1 MSRIFIL
8 YFRRGSDVLLRAT
21 SMQNAKTSAQR
32 RGADR
37 VAPGMDSPRVD
48 SPDLYTRVTNL
59 IVAELEKGRIPWRKR
74 WGMLED
80 GRVEVAQNFV
90 SKRNYTGI
98 NSVLLGC
105 ANYERPYFLTFK
117 QATELGGN
125 IRKGAKGNLVV
136 FWNVLEKE
144 KEVTNRKGESKT
156 KKVGVPLLRHYFV
169 FNVAD
174 VEGITIELPTLL
186 PPDAI
191 SETYRIEA
199 CDAVYTRYA
208 NAPDI
213 VHRDPAR
220 AFYSPLFD
228 YVNMPRPSA
237 FDCPEA
243 YYCVLFHELIH
254 STGHRDRLNREELVQ
269 SDGFGGERY
278 AKEELTAEI
287 GACYLAGSCGLDLT
301 DPRLGGI
308 PLLTNAAAYLQNWL
322 NALKGDKTL
331 IFRASGQ
338 AQKAVDYVLNGV
350 TEEMEPEAVAA

>member
-1 MSRIFIL
+1 
-8 YFRRGSDVLLRAT
+8 
-21 SMQNAKTSAQR
+21 MQNAKTSAQR
-32 RGADR
+32 GGA
-37 VAPGMDSPRVD
+37 
-48 SPDLYTRVTNL
+48 DLYTRVTEL
-59 IVAELEKGRIPWRKR
+59 IVAELEKGCIPWRKR
-74 WGMLED
+74 WGILEN
-80 GRVEVAQNFV
+80 GQVEVARNYV

-105 ANYERPYFLTFK
+105 ASYERPYYLTFK

-144 KEVTNRKGESKT
+144 KEVTNRKDETGRRSGKT
-156 KKVGVPLLRHYFV
+156 KKVGVPLLKHYFV

-174 VEGITIELPTLL
+174 VDGITIELPKLL

-191 SETYRIEA
+191 SEAHRIEA
-199 CDAVYTRYA
+199 CDAVYASYA
-208 NAPDI
+208 NAPNI

-243 YYCVLFHELIH
+243 YYSVLFHELVH

-301 DPRLGGI
+301 DHR
-308 PLLTNAAAYLQNWL
+308 LLTNAAAYLQNWL
-322 NALKGDKTL
+322 TALKGDKTL

-350 TEEMEPEAVAA
+350 NEEVKPEAVAA

>member
-1 MSRIFIL
+1 
-8 YFRRGSDVLLRAT
+8 
-21 SMQNAKTSAQR
+21 MQNAKTSAQR
-32 RGADR
+32 GGA
-37 VAPGMDSPRVD
+37 
-48 SPDLYTRVTNL
+48 DLYTRVTEL

-74 WGMLED
+74 WGILEN
-80 GRVEVAQNFV
+80 GQVEVARNYV

-105 ANYERPYFLTFK
+105 ANYERPYYLTFK

-144 KEVTNRKGESKT
+144 KEVTNRKGETKT
-156 KKVGVPLLRHYFV
+156 KKVGVPLLKHYFV

-174 VEGITIELPTLL
+174 VEGITIELPKLL

-191 SETYRIEA
+191 TEAHRIEA
-199 CDAVYTRYA
+199 CDAVCASYA

-243 YYCVLFHELIH
+243 YYSVLFHELVH
-254 STGHRDRLNREELVQ
+254 STGHRDRLNREELVN

-301 DPRLGGI
+301 DHR
-308 PLLTNAAAYLQNWL
+308 LLTNAAAYLNNWL
-322 NALKGDKTL
+322 AALKGDKTL

-350 TEEMEPEAVAA
+350 AEEVEPETVAA

>member
-1 MSRIFIL
+1 M
-8 YFRRGSDVLLRAT
+8 DVYA
-21 SMQNAKTSAQR
+21 
-32 RGADR
+32 
-37 VAPGMDSPRVD
+37 
-48 SPDLYTRVTNL
+48 RVTEL
-59 IVAELEKGRIPWRKR
+59 IVAQLEVGRIPWRKR
-74 WGMLED
+74 WGILED
-80 GRVEVAQNFV
+80 GQVEVAQNFV
-90 SKRNYTGI
+90 SKRAYTGI

-105 ANYERPYFLTFK
+105 GQYERPYFLTFK

-125 IRKGAKGNLVV
+125 IRKGARGNLVV
-136 FWNVLEKE
+136 FWNLLEKE
-144 KEVTNRKGESKT
+144 KEITNRKGETKT

-174 VEGITIELPTLL
+174 VEGITIELPNLL
-186 PPDAI
+186 PPDMITEA
-191 SETYRIEA
+191 YRIDA
-199 CDAVYTRYA
+199 CDAVYASYH

-243 YYCVLFHELIH
+243 YYCVLFHEVIH
-254 STGHRDRLNREELVQ
+254 STGHRDRLNREELVN

-287 GACYLAGSCGLDLT
+287 GACYLASRCGLDLT
-301 DPRLGGI
+301 DNR
-308 PLLTNAAAYLQNWL
+308 LLTNSAAYLQNWL
-322 NALKGDKTL
+322 TSLKGDKTL

-338 AQKAVDYVLNGV
+338 AQKAADYVLKGV
-350 TEEMEPEAVAA
+350 AEEVEQEVVAA

>member
-1 MSRIFIL
+1 MF
-8 YFRRGSDVLLRAT
+8 FKRGSDVLFRAT

-32 RGADR
+32 GGA
-37 VAPGMDSPRVD
+37 
-48 SPDLYTRVTNL
+48 DLYTRVTEL

-74 WGMLED
+74 WGILEN
-80 GRVEVAQNFV
+80 GQVEVARNYV

-105 ANYERPYFLTFK
+105 ANYERPYYVTFK

-144 KEVTNRKGESKT
+144 KEVTNRKGETKT
-156 KKVGVPLLRHYFV
+156 KKVGVPLLKHYFV

-174 VEGITIELPTLL
+174 VEGVAIELPKLL
-186 PPDAI
+186 PPEAMT
-191 SETYRIEA
+191 EAHRIEA
-199 CDAVYTRYA
+199 CDAVYGSYA

-243 YYCVLFHELIH
+243 YYSVLFHELVH

-301 DPRLGGI
+301 DHR
-308 PLLTNAAAYLQNWL
+308 LLTNAAAYLQNWL
-322 NALKGDKTL
+322 ASLKGDKTL

-338 AQKAVDYVLNGV
+338 AQKAVDFVLNGV
-350 TEEMEPEAVAA
+350 NEEVEPEAVVA

>member
-1 MSRIFIL
+1 MFFKSGTDL
-8 YFRRGSDVLLRAT
+8 LLRAI

-32 RGADR
+32 GGTDR
-37 VAPGMDSPRVD
+37 VAP
-48 SPDLYTRVTNL
+48 DLYARVTEL

-74 WGMLED
+74 WGILED

-90 SKRNYTGI
+90 SKRAYTGI

-105 ANYERPYFLTFK
+105 AQYERPYFLTFR

-125 IRKGAKGNLVV
+125 IRKGARGNLVV

-144 KEVTNRKGESKT
+144 KEVTNRKGETKT
-156 KKVGVPLLRHYFV
+156 QKVGVPLLRHYFV

-174 VEGITIELPTLL
+174 VEGVTIELPKLL

-191 SETYRIEA
+191 TEAYRIEA
-199 CDAVYTRYA
+199 CDAVYASYHNR
-208 NAPDI
+208 NAGPGPDI
-213 VHRDPAR
+213 IHRDPAR

-243 YYCVLFHELIH
+243 YYSVLFHELVH

-287 GACYLAGSCGLDLT
+287 GACYLASSCGLDLT
-301 DPRLGGI
+301 DHR
-308 PLLTNAAAYLQNWL
+308 LLTNAAAYLQNWL
-322 NALKGDKTL
+322 TSLKGDKTP

-350 TEEMEPEAVAA
+350 AEEVEPEAIAA

>member
-1 MSRIFIL
+1 MSRIFIV
-8 YFRRGSDVLLRAT
+8 FFKRGSDVLLRAT

-32 RGADR
+32 GGA
-37 VAPGMDSPRVD
+37 
-48 SPDLYTRVTNL
+48 DLYTRVTEL

-74 WGMLED
+74 WGILEN
-80 GRVEVAQNFV
+80 GQVEVARNYV

-105 ANYERPYFLTFK
+105 ANYERPYYLTFK

-144 KEVTNRKGESKT
+144 KEVTNRKGETKT
-156 KKVGVPLLRHYFV
+156 KKVGVPLLKHYFV

-174 VEGITIELPTLL
+174 VEGITIELPKLL

-191 SETYRIEA
+191 TEAHRIEA
-199 CDAVYTRYA
+199 CDAVYASYA
-208 NAPDI
+208 NAPNI

-237 FDCPEA
+237 FDCTEA
-243 YYCVLFHELIH
+243 YYSVLFHELVH
-254 STGHRDRLNREELVQ
+254 STGHRDRLNREELVS

-301 DPRLGGI
+301 DHR
-308 PLLTNAAAYLQNWL
+308 LLTNAAAYLQNWL
-322 NALKGDKTL
+322 TALKGDKTL

-350 TEEMEPEAVAA
+350 AEEVEPETVAA